1 MTLSALEDGLIHF
14 VLTNKLAN
22 ARRAMHEF
30 LESKGTSLGHS
41 ELLRRE
47 LSTLENRI
55 KALEADLAELDWL
68 AAAHPPKNVKLQGSR
83 KPYQAATAARS
94 HAMLARRQLVYAA
107 LDVMDL
113 TRSDSDLARQ
123 LVTRF
128 TSDLSRYGFSRPPGF
143 STIRKDI
150 AEYRK
155 SQTH

>member
-1 MTLSALEDGLIHF
+1 MSVFEDGLVHF
-14 VLTNKLAN
+14 VLTNKLAE
-22 ARRAMHEF
+22 ARHALDEF
-30 LESKGTSLGHS
+30 LDSKGASLGHS

-47 LSTLENRI
+47 LSTLENRV

-68 AAAHPPKNVKLQGSR
+68 AAAHPPKNVTLQGSQ
-83 KPYQAATAARS
+83 KPHQAATAARS
-94 HAMLARRQLVYAA
+94 HAMVARRQLVYAA

-113 TRSDSDLARQ
+113 TRSDSYLARQ

-128 TSDLSRYGFSRPPGF
+128 TSDPSRYGFPRPPGF
-143 STIRKDI
+143 STIRRDI